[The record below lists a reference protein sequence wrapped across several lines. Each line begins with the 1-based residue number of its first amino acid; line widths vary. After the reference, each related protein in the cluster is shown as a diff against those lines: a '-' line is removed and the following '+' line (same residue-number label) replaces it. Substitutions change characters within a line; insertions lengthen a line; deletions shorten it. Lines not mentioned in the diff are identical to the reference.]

1 MRTGRVLGALGERPF
16 RLLWLGQTA
25 SRLGDG
31 LVPVALAFAV
41 LDLRGSARDLGLVLA
56 TYTVSEVVFILA
68 GGVWAD
74 RLPRRLL
81 MLGCDIVRAWAQI
94 AIAFLVI
101 TDSVTLTHFVLTA
114 AVMGAGSAFFRP
126 ASTGLVPQTVSAER
140 LQQANALIS
149 LSRSSITVFG
159 PALSGL
165 LVVLIGPGWVF
176 AVNGA
181 SYVASAAF
189 LALLRVPRAARA
201 ARQTFARELREGFAE
216 VRSRSWVAAALACFA
231 VSNIGIAAYFV
242 LGPLVAERELG
253 GAAAWAIALSGGAIG
268 GVAGGMLALRFQPR
282 FRLRWS
288 FGVGVLFALPLLA
301 LIPPAPVLV
310 LAVAGGL
317 SVLSIELSNALW
329 STTLQERIPER
340 SLSRVS
346 AYDWMVSL
354 VFMPLGYALAGP
366 LAHRI
371 GVDAT
376 LAAAAG
382 LTIAANVGVL
392 ALPSVRNLPRRDAP
406 VEERRQPAPVAA

>member
-1 MRTGRVLGALGERPF
+1 MLGALGERPF
-16 RLLWLGQTA
+16 RLLWFGQTA

-31 LVPVALAFAV
+31 LIPVALAFAV
-41 LDLRGSARDLGLVLA
+41 LELRGSARDLGLVLA
-56 TYTVSEVVFILA
+56 TYVVSEVAFILA

-81 MLGCDIVRAWAQI
+81 MLGCDVVRAWAQL

-126 ASTGLVPQTVSAER
+126 ASTGLVPQAVSAGR

-165 LVVLIGPGWVF
+165 LVVLVGAGWVF
-176 AVNGA
+176 AINAVT
-181 SYVASAAF
+181 YLASAAF
-189 LALLRVPRAARA
+189 LAFLRVAPAARS
-201 ARQTFARELREGFAE
+201 ARQTFARELLEGFAE

-231 VSNIGIAAYFV
+231 VSNTGIAAYFV
-242 LGPLVAERELG
+242 LGPVVAEQELG
-253 GAAAWAIALSGGAIG
+253 GAAAWGIALTGGAIG
-268 GVAGGMLALRFQPR
+268 GVAGAMLALRFQPR
-282 FRLRWS
+282 YPLRWS
-288 FGVGVLFALPLLA
+288 FGVGVLFGLPLLA
-301 LIPPAPVLV
+301 LIPPVPLLV

-317 SVLSIELSNALW
+317 SVLSIELGNALW
-329 STTLQERIPER
+329 STTLQERIPEHA
-340 SLSRVS
+340 LSRVS

-371 GVDAT
+371 GIDAT
-376 LAAAAG
+376 LALAAG
-382 LTIAANVGVL
+382 VTIAANVGVL
-392 ALPSVRNLPRRDAP
+392 ALASVRNLPRRGMP
-406 VEERRQPAPVAA
+406 VEEARQPTPAPA